1 MFVCLFLL
9 TWMSTQGMALKATD
23 WRRELLGDTGSISRQ
38 ESSLV
43 LWLSFEELWWWWL
56 YSGLF
61 ELDEIW
67 LVLDNS
73 LSVMLDEI
81 LLKLAANLS
90 MRKVSLILGLSQLF
104 DLRRCVH
111 VNFIEIWCQYKKKW
125 QYVASEIEPSDYFPY
140 MRLCTIVFLH
150 YFRADW
156 IYFAKLKGLIL
167 KTTLQMFCM

>member
-1 MFVCLFLL
+1 MALSIKEDPAKCAIVCDKSWVILVYLTNYIIVSFLL

-43 LWLSFEELWWWWL
+43 LWLSFEELWWWW

-61 ELDEIW
+61 ELDDIW

-111 VNFIEIWCQYKKKW
+111 VNFIEIWFNQKIIIIS
-125 QYVASEIEPSDYFPY
+125 VNHSFRYF
-140 MRLCTIVFLH
+140 LL
-150 YFRADW
+150 
-156 IYFAKLKGLIL
+156 
-167 KTTLQMFCM
+167 

>member
-1 MFVCLFLL
+1 MKTALLKSAGAKDYKQSRTNIFSDNCFFLL

-38 ESSLV
+38 ESSVV

-104 DLRRCVH
+104 DLRKCVH
-111 VNFIEIWCQYKKKW
+111 VRFYQNS
-125 QYVASEIEPSDYFPY
+125 VS
-140 MRLCTIVFLH
+140 FLH
-150 YFRADW
+150 CFQADW
-156 IYFAKLKGLIL
+156 TRLATLKNSIL
-167 KTTLQMFCM
+167 KTSF

>member
-1 MFVCLFLL
+1 MGVFFFLL

-43 LWLSFEELWWWWL
+43 LWLSFEELWWWW

-104 DLRRCVH
+104 DLRSLCPCD
-111 VNFIEIWCQYKKKW
+111 FIEIWCQYKKL
-125 QYVASEIEPSDYFPY
+125 EIKPKPCGLDSRIRDMEADLFFWW
-140 MRLCTIVFLH
+140 TLH
-150 YFRADW
+150 
-156 IYFAKLKGLIL
+156 GG
-167 KTTLQMFCM
+167 C